1 MTLVRADRGKHRLST
16 GPLARSMV
24 GRLTN
29 EQLEDARAGVEVEF
43 KRRLAGEG
51 VRLSDL
57 DVDELTKDLRAIS
70 EELALRA
77 VGL

>member
-1 MTLVRADRGKHRLST
+1 MTLVRADRGKHRLSS
-16 GPLARSMV
+16 GPIRGRGLAV

-29 EQLEDARAGVEVEF
+29 EQLEDAQKGLEAELV
-43 KRRLAGEG
+43 RLAG
-51 VRLSDL
+51 L
-57 DVDELTKDLRAIS
+57 DVDALTQDLKAIA